1 MIDTAKI
8 YVPSRKQVDK
18 AGDKLKNGEV
28 GQDVLDI
35 LSAWRSV
42 HTYPISTFQSLIRKK
57 IKELQLDDTTV
68 VAQRL
73 KRLPSIVS
81 KLKRLPTM
89 NLSQMQD
96 IGGIRI
102 IVKDISSVY
111 SLHEKI
117 INSRFKHKISLPP
130 RDYIKNPKPDGYRSL
145 HQYFQYNNLYHPELN
160 GLRIELQIRTQ
171 LQHAWATAVETLGTI
186 ENESFKSGE
195 GKETYK
201 RFFKLVSA
209 LFSIEE
215 KQPVLSEL
223 QNVDRSDLV
232 RELITLEKDL
242 SIIAKLKGIAIT
254 TKHIETSADN
264 SDYYVMVLDSLQ
276 NTLQLVPFTN
286 KQIEMAESFYAIQE
300 AKSRDNEYLSVVLVS
315 AGDIDHLRKAYPN
328 YFLDTALFIKRI
340 TKIMM

>member
-1 MIDTAKI
+1 
-8 YVPSRKQVDK
+8 
-18 AGDKLKNGEV
+18 
-28 GQDVLDI
+28 
-35 LSAWRSV
+35 
-42 HTYPISTFQSLIRKK
+42 
-57 IKELQLDDTTV
+57 
-68 VAQRL
+68 
-73 KRLPSIVS
+73 
-81 KLKRLPTM
+81 M

-111 SLHEKI
+111 ALHEKI

-232 RELITLEKDL
+232 QELITLEKDL
-242 SIIAKLKGIAIT
+242 SIIAKLKGIVIT
-254 TKHIETSADN
+254 TKHIETPADN
-264 SDYYVMVLDSLQ
+264 SDYYVMVLNSLQ
-276 NTLQLVPFTN
+276 NTLQLVPFTS
-286 KQIEMAESFYAIQE
+286 KQIEMAESFYTIQE

-315 AGDIDHLRKAYPN
+315 AGDIEHLRKAYPN